1 MITEIL
7 KQMVKEEWRLH
18 SELFSGRSFS
28 LFPLIILGISSM
40 FAFLFEFSTV
50 DTEAVNQGLGFLG
63 IFLGLSVGSIG
74 FSSRDALK
82 NVLGPVSFLVYSSRT
97 LPVSEKTLVA
107 LFLLKDVIYYGALF
121 LAPIL
126 LGFAVVSGG
135 SFAYGAL
142 LLFAGFLLGLG
153 VSVTA
158 ARLSLNLPGLKGSY
172 RERFSP
178 LSDKTVVD
186 LLRSSGGIL
195 KVVFSLTILSGF
207 YWFAVLYFPMAGS
220 FLANPLLSFSALLG
234 IVSLS
239 VYNWINR
246 FDSFDDYIYL
256 PVEKS
261 DLIRAKQEAFL
272 IVSVPLVSI
281 YLVIPALY
289 YTVSI
294 EMVLLAFATSLAV
307 QIYTL
312 GASSLLTGLEPNSRL
327 FNSFVFLKFGTVTLL
342 AVLPLLLFSV
352 LYSSSLL
359 LQYLVMV
366 VLVFLAGLAMIRKAI

>member
-7 KQMVKEEWRLH
+7 KQMLKEEWRLH

-28 LFPLIILGISSM
+28 LFPLIILGISSV
-40 FAFLFEFSTV
+40 FAFLFEFSTL

-63 IFLGLSVGSIG
+63 VFLGLSVGSIG

-97 LPVSEKTLVA
+97 LPVSEKTLVG
-107 LFLLKDVIYYGALF
+107 LFLLKDMIYYGVLF
-121 LAPIL
+121 LAPIS

-135 SFAYGAL
+135 SFSYGAM

-172 RERFSP
+172 RSRFSP

-186 LLRSSGGIL
+186 LFRSSGGIL

-207 YWFAVLYFPMAGS
+207 YWFAVLYFPLAGS

-246 FDSFDDYIYL
+246 FDSFEDYIYL

-261 DLIRAKQEAFL
+261 DLIRAKQKAFM
-272 IVSVPLVSI
+272 IVSVPLITI

-289 YTVSI
+289 YSVSI
-294 EMVLLAFATSLAV
+294 EMILLAFATSLTV
-307 QIYTL
+307 QVYTL
-312 GASSLLTGLEPNSRL
+312 GASSLLTGLKPNSRL
-327 FNSFVFLKFGTVTLL
+327 FDSFVFLKFGTVTLL

-352 LYSSSLL
+352 LYTSELV
-359 LQYLVMV
+359 LQYLALI
-366 VLVFLAGLAMIRKAI
+366 VLVFSAGLVMIREAV

>member
-7 KQMVKEEWRLH
+7 KQMMKEEWRLH

-40 FAFLFEFSTV
+40 FAFLFDFSTV
-50 DTEAVNQGLGFLG
+50 DNEAVNQGLGFLG

-121 LAPIL
+121 LAPIS

-135 SFAYGAL
+135 GFAYGAL

-153 VSVTA
+153 VSVAA

-172 RERFSP
+172 RGRFSP

-186 LLRSSGGIL
+186 LFRSSGGIL

-220 FLANPLLSFSALLG
+220 FLTNPLLSFSALLG

-272 IVSVPLVSI
+272 IVSVPLVSL
-281 YLVIPALY
+281 YLLIPALY

-307 QIYTL
+307 QLYTL
-312 GASSLLTGLEPNSRL
+312 GASSLLTGLKPNSRL
-327 FNSFVFLKFGTVTLL
+327 FDSFVFLKFGTVTLL

-352 LYSSSLL
+352 LYGSSLL